1 MSIQTAKYDG
11 EHYQVMVVNMRDGS
25 VQVHGVGCAD
35 LKRSKAKFADDP
47 TLWDCKDT
55 ADVWASYNSDFLAE
69 GGETNAYDLHWLP
82 CANHVPA
89 GDNHAKYVEWFGDDA
104 VPVAYQTEVVTHEPV
119 ITTKVGRK
127 WTYIY
132 SDGDLVAEVRNDS
145 VAAVLGALR

>member
-35 LKRSKAKFADDP
+35 LKRSKSKFADEP

-69 GGETNAYDLHWLP
+69 GGEENAYDLKWLP
-82 CANHVPA
+82 CASHVPTA
-89 GDNHAKYVEWFGDDA
+89 DNHERYLEWFGDDHT
-104 VPVAYQTEVVTHEPV
+104 PVAYQAPLKVT
-119 ITTKVGRK
+119 TRVGRK
-127 WTYIY
+127 WTYVFL
-132 SDGDLVAEVRNDS
+132 DGAEIAYIRNDQ
-145 VAAVLGALR
+145 VGTVIDALNNR